1 MKMKRNITRIALVS
15 LLVMSMM
22 IGKAAAAP
30 IKFITISTG
39 PVGGEWYVLGGIL
52 SEILKPAL
60 PGIKVTATTGGGIAN
75 ISTVANGKSDI
86 GTTQDQLLFEAR
98 RGLTDYAEQGPLTN
112 VVGLAYLADIYMS
125 VFLVREDMDINSLED
140 IAAKKIPIKIL
151 TAPKGS
157 TPSRAAER
165 MLAEYGVTGDL
176 LKSWG
181 GRLDFVSY
189 ADASS
194 MIRDGHADAYC
205 GPIMPAIIEL
215 TVSRKMKMLPVKDS
229 VLTAMTDKYAYGRSV
244 LPEGLYDFVKTD
256 TPVMTE
262 SPVLVIREDIP
273 EDVVYNITK
282 AIATNA
288 DKIKDAGRTYAE
300 FKAEVMPNITG
311 GPIHPGALKYYRE
324 VGWVK

>member
-1 MKMKRNITRIALVS
+1 MIKRNIGRIVLVS
-15 LLVMSMM
+15 LLVMLMV
-22 IGKAAAAP
+22 IGQTAAQ
-30 IKFITISTG
+30 IRFITIATG

-75 ISTVANGKSDI
+75 ISTVASGKSDI
-86 GTTQDQLLFEAR
+86 GTTQDQLLYDAR
-98 RGLTDYAEQGPLTN
+98 RGLEDYAEQGPVTN

-125 VFLVREDMDINSLED
+125 VFLVREEMDIDSIED
-140 IAAKKIPIKIL
+140 IVSKEMPIRIL

-157 TPSRAAER
+157 TPSRATER
-165 MLAEYGVTGDL
+165 MLAEYGITADL

-181 GRLDFVSY
+181 GQLSYVSY

-215 TVSRKMKMLPVKDS
+215 TVSRNMKMLPVKES
-229 VLTAMTDKYAYGRSV
+229 VLEAMNEKHAYGRAV
-244 LPEGLYDFVKTD
+244 LPEGIYDFVTAD

-262 SPVLVIREDIP
+262 SPILVVRDDIP

-282 AIATNA
+282 AIAENA
-288 DKIKDAGRTYAE
+288 DKIKDAGRTYTD
-300 FKAEVMPNITG
+300 FKAEVMPNINA

-324 VGWVK
+324 VGWVE